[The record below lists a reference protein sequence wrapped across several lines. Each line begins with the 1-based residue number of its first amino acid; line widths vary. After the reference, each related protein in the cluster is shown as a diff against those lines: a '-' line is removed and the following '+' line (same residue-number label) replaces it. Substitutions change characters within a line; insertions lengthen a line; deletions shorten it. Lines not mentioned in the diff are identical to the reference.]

1 MDVLRE
7 KLIARYDELGLR
19 ASGKY
24 EDEMYS
30 EVTATKAIMYGPG
43 HSEYMENGRGTGYVS
58 PKIIEEWIEVK
69 KGLPADMVENKVS
82 ASFAIA
88 ANIRKN
94 GIQVPN
100 TFNRGKVI
108 SAIIDEFM
116 EKDVPELVKELGE
129 VYLATIMS
137 DVTKLFE
144 QVA

>member
-1 MDVLRE
+1 MLRTR
-7 KLIARYDELGLR
+7 LIARYDELQLR

-24 EDEMYS
+24 EEEMYS
-30 EVTATKAIMYGPG
+30 EVTATKAIMWGPG
-43 HSEYMENGRGTGYVS
+43 HAEYMENGRGTGYVS

-88 ANIRKN
+88 HNINKN

-108 SAIIDEFM
+108 SAVIDEFM
-116 EKDVPELVKELGE
+116 EKDVPKMLKELGD
-129 VYLATIMS
+129 VYLATIMN
-137 DVTKLFE
+137 DVTQLFE